1 MNVGGGEAADQM
13 VRMMLTSG
21 EVAIRLTGSAMKNM
35 LALSMALAKDH
46 KRLSG
51 KINMGKMLRETRDIR
66 LFPMTPEQYKRFC
79 KLAKRQK
86 LMYSAIHDMDPKG
99 DKLIDVVMPVTEI
112 DRADLIFERILYRD
126 PSRPPEQEEDKAP
139 PGHSRPVRNRRCP
152 RRHRIT
158 RKRRRRSVWTSRR
171 ANIRQARQKKIFGRN
186 ETCPIPA
193 AAPLHPAGAGTGRRV
208 RGRPWRRDSR
218 VIRSSSRNSGSPL
231 RPDRKRKPGQKK
243 NDGIIIKNCR
253 RRRPRSKAQQ
263 SGFAAKV
270 KKNPDRRMENRL
282 RFSSAIRVFMNWK

>member
-86 LMYSAIHDMDPKG
+86 LLYSAIHDMDPKG

-126 PSRPPEQEEDKAP
+126 PCRQPEQEEEKAP
-139 PGHSRPVRNRRCP
+139 SRPQ
-152 RRHRIT
+152 
-158 RKRRRRSVWTSRR
+158 
-171 ANIRQARQKKIFGRN
+171 QARQEQAVSKETQDHPQKAEKIRVDEQEGQ
-186 ETCPIPA
+186 
-193 AAPLHPAGAGTGRRV
+193 HQAGTPKKDFRSE
-208 RGRPWRRDSR
+208 RDLPDTSG
-218 VIRSSSRNSGSPL
+218 SSSTSSRSGNGTTSE
-231 RPDRKRKPGQKK
+231 RPSVEARLKGYQEQLQKQRKSAPARQKTK
-243 NDGIIIKNCR
+243 T
-253 RRRPRSKAQQ
+253 RPKE
-263 SGFAAKV
+263 K
-270 KKNPDRRMENRL
+270 
-282 RFSSAIRVFMNWK
+282 